1 MKVDRLAGIASSTV
15 VAVAH
20 VSADGVSILRVPVSD
35 RSRRA
40 RRLASRCGWCE
51 LVVAAQVAVELRNRE
66 GAAAVA
72 ARVDQAPDEIYA
84 ELELQSSP
92 EEIAALTF
100 QICVDQQLEPAD
112 GRPAHAARQLRLAIP
127 PCRGCACVSREH

>member
-1 MKVDRLAGIASSTV
+1 MTDDRLAGDREQHGRRRRARQRRRRL
-15 VAVAH
+15 H
-20 VSADGVSILRVPVSD
+20 PKGPGHD

-51 LVVAAQVAVELRNRE
+51 LVVAAQVAVELRDRE

-72 ARVDQAPDEIYA
+72 GRVDQAPDEIYA
-84 ELELQSSP
+84 ELELQFSP

-100 QICVDQQLEPAD
+100 QIVAIN
-112 GRPAHAARQLRLAIP
+112 GWNRLAVGLRTP
-127 PCRGCACVSREH
+127 VGDYVSPFHQAAGASA

>member
-1 MKVDRLAGIASSTV
+1 MEVDRRIASSAV

-20 VSADGVSILRVPVSD
+20 VSADGVSILRAPVSD

-40 RRLASRCGWCE
+40 RRLASRCGWCQ
-51 LVVAAQVAVELRNRE
+51 LVVAAQVRE

-72 ARVDQAPDEIYA
+72 ARVDQTPDEIYA

-100 QICVDQQLEPAD
+100 QIRVDQQLEPAG
-112 GRPAHAARQLRLAIP
+112 GRPAHAARQLRLAIHHAAGAP
-127 PCRGCACVSREH
+127 A

>member
-1 MKVDRLAGIASSTV
+1 MKVDRLAGSASGTV

-20 VSADGVSILRVPVSD
+20 VSADGVSALRVPVSD

-51 LVVAAQVAVELRNRE
+51 LVVAAQVAVELRHRE
-66 GAAAVA
+66 LAAAVA

-84 ELELQSSP
+84 EPELQSSP
-92 EEIAALTF
+92 EEIAAPTCQFAAINSCNRVAVGLRTPF
-100 QICVDQQLEPAD
+100 GNYVSPFH
-112 GRPAHAARQLRLAIP
+112 HAAGAP
-127 PCRGCACVSREH
+127 A